1 MTRIIRT
8 LCKFM
13 TTQEVNTKFD
23 KFLADYNNKYIKV
36 LPNNFSPHLFDVWYH
51 KRMKK
56 FLIKSRTHGDF
67 EVLLDD
73 KDYDLV
79 VSMGKWNIHIV
90 RGDAYV
96 QKRITH
102 TDLIS
107 LHRFLL
113 GAKKGEY
120 VDHIDHNPLNN
131 QRSNLR
137 IVSNGAN
144 LRNGRIRVNNTS
156 GYRGVSFRD
165 NRWRA
170 RIKVNYKD
178 INLGH
183 YKEKEDAIKARQKA
197 ERKYWNV

>member
-1 MTRIIRT
+1 MTSQELRS
-8 LCKFM
+8 KF
-13 TTQEVNTKFD
+13 N
-23 KFLADYNNKYIKV
+23 KFLTENNGKFIKV
-36 LPNNFSPHLFDVWYH
+36 LPNSYPPQLFDVWYN
-51 KRMKK
+51 KSMKK
-56 FLIKSRTHGDF
+56 LSIKSRTHGEF

-73 KDYDLV
+73 KDYELV
-79 VSMGKWNIHIV
+79 ASMGKWNVHMV

-102 TDLIS
+102 TELIS

-120 VDHIDHNPLNN
+120 VDHINHNTLDN

-137 IVSNGAN
+137 ITTNGAN
-144 LRNGRIRVNNTS
+144 LRNGRLRVNNTS
-156 GYRGVSFRD
+156 GHRGVRLTTD
-165 NRWRA
+165 NTWNA

-183 YKEKEDAIKARQKA
+183 YKNKEEAVEARKEA
-197 ERKYWNV
+197 ERRYWND